1 MDRLWSPWRYQYV
14 TNTNQTAE
22 CIFCLLAQR
31 HTDEADYILYRGKLN
46 YIVLNTYPYTNG
58 HLLIV
63 PLNHMALLTDA
74 TKESSD
80 ELMELT
86 KECQSMLAKEYHPH
100 GFNLGMNLGRA
111 AGAGVAEHFHM
122 HIMPRWFGDINF
134 TTTVGETRVLP
145 ETLENT
151 YQRLKRYFQSP

>member
-1 MDRLWSPWRYQYV
+1 
-14 TNTNQTAE
+14 
-22 CIFCLLAQR
+22 
-31 HTDEADYILYRGKLN
+31 
-46 YIVLNTYPYTNG
+46 
-58 HLLIV
+58 
-63 PLNHMALLTDA
+63 MALLTDA
-74 TKESSD
+74 SKVSSD

-151 YQRLKRYFQSP
+151 YQRLKRYFQLP